1 MDHLPL
7 PGPQVLDSRR
17 ARGNP
22 TPERIVR
29 RFQHGADLTTVLDTL
44 AAQIPPEQAETEEDD
59 ARIVLKFRG
68 TTRLANGPF
77 ARLRFTPLGE
87 GEDWTYYVLSTRESR
102 ELLAGVLGDYAGLP
116 DGQTRD
122 VNWDHPKSWAEFL
135 DHIDGIEL
143 YGPEDRRDPTLA
155 SLAFNPVD
163 TIDCLLWPAA
173 TDRIA
178 TERVNT
184 VIASVAEY
192 AAGQPLVHVTAVDTR
207 PDRTLIRLVAT
218 QPLLEELLTN
228 VDVER
233 VRAPLRAV
241 VTLADIVTAAMPD
254 HTADPAQTPIGVID
268 GVINTL
274 NPLTG
279 PHIQH
284 AQGFPHGHTFSAAD
298 AHGTGVAGNAI
309 WGDLDPLITNGTL
322 PTPHPIISA
331 RVLDLDP
338 SGDYTVTGLAHLT
351 IEDAIRWLATEH
363 NIRVINLSINQP
375 VPASGAL
382 RDELTVTIDT
392 LAREL
397 DLVIVVSTGNRA
409 HLASGDWL
417 TDYPAYLADP
427 DARIAAPGDA
437 ALAVT
442 VGSHAQRDVPGGMHA
457 TSHVAIAAAGQPS
470 PFTRT
475 GPTRGISRTGTLK
488 PEFTHHGG
496 NWSWNHLTASV
507 DTREPGTAAVVA
519 IAPKAGRILGSNS
532 GTSYAAPAVA
542 HEIAQI
548 GERYPAAGAN
558 LLRALTAL
566 SARAVDTPAGINA
579 AHVTGYGRPDATRVL
594 ESAPNRVFLTFEGAM
609 PTNRVVVHRLPVP
622 AEFADGV
629 RQRTFRVGLAF
640 DPPVRRNRREYIAG
654 TMAVEL
660 VRGITL
666 AEVQEIYARQP
677 GLAAV
682 ADDPSLVRLD
692 LPDEEHRPN
701 MYPGATTIASNTLIR
716 REFLN
721 GRWDPDHG
729 DYFLI
734 VTHNQSVWTTAQR
747 NSYPN
752 QTYALAVEIAEE
764 GASTL
769 DLYAAIRAQLR
780 ARARVR

>member
-29 RFQHGADLTTVLDTL
+29 RFEHGADLTIVLDTFT
-44 AAQIPPEQAETEEDD
+44 AQIPPERAETEEDD

-68 TTRLANGPF
+68 TTRLASGPF

-102 ELLAGVLGDYAGLP
+102 ELLAAVLSDYAGLP

-155 SLAFNPVD
+155 SLAFNPTD

-184 VIASVAEY
+184 VIATVAGY

-218 QPLLEELLTN
+218 RPLLEELLSN

-241 VTLADIVTAAMPD
+241 ITLGDIVTSAMPD
-254 HTADPAQTPIGVID
+254 HTPDPAQTPIGVID

-284 AQGFPHGHTFSAAD
+284 IQGFPRGHTFAAAD
-298 AHGTGVAGNAI
+298 AHGTAVAGNAV
-309 WGDLDPLITNGTL
+309 WGDLDPLITNATL

-338 SGDYTVTGLAHLT
+338 SGDYAVTGLAHLI
-351 IEDAIRWLATEH
+351 IEEAIRWLAAEH
-363 NIRVINLSINQP
+363 SIRVINLSINQP

-397 DLVIVVSTGNRA
+397 DVVIVVSTGNRT
-409 HLASGDWL
+409 HLAVGDWL
-417 TDYPAYLADP
+417 SSYPAYLNDP
-427 DARIAAPGDA
+427 EAKIAAPGDA

-442 VGSHAQRDVPGGMHA
+442 VGSHAQRDVPGGLHA
-457 TSHVAIAAAGQPS
+457 AAKVAIAATGQPS

-475 GPTRGISRTGTLK
+475 GPTRGISRAGTLK

-496 NWSWNHLTASV
+496 NWSWNHLSGSV
-507 DTREPGTAAVVA
+507 DAREPGTAAVVA
-519 IAPKAGRILGSNS
+519 ISPQAGRIVGSNS
-532 GTSYAAPAVA
+532 GTSFAAPAVA

-548 GERYPAAGAN
+548 GERYSAAGAN

-566 SARAVDTPAGINA
+566 SARVVHTTAGINP
-579 AHVTGYGRPDATRVL
+579 AHVSGYGRPDATRVL
-594 ESAPNRVFLTFEGAM
+594 ESVPNRVFLTFEGSM

-629 RQRTFRVGLAF
+629 RQRTFRVALAF

-654 TMAVEL
+654 TMAAEL

-666 AEVQEIYARQP
+666 NDVQEIYARQP

-682 ADDPSLVRLD
+682 ADDPTLIRLD

-734 VTHNQSVWTTAQR
+734 ITHNQSAWTTAQR